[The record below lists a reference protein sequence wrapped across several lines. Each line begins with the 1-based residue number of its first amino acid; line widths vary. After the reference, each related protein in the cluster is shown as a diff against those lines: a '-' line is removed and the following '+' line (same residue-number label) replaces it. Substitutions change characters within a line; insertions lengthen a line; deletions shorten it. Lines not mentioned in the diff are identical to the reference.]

1 MERKLK
7 VRGLSGAQLYGY
19 NCPDKKD
26 ALKQAMLF
34 SGALFLTFL
43 FPTLNIILFFG
54 KSHGDPN
61 YYSPME
67 VPQSIFLPLQGMW
80 NFVIYVRRAV
90 ARIQEDYPEMSY
102 GHAFKNLLCHPDR
115 VAPPITTGRR
125 RRRSS
130 QSSSNRRS
138 SAATTTA
145 AGQVQHDIENNS
157 DDNLSMQKDS
167 SFCAGVAASKDIRYK
182 SNSMNI
188 RRSSF
193 CAPAGKLEEAIK
205 NRSFDTEPCQR
216 RSNFAL
222 ASSAAMQ
229 LEDGIQSSQRLSSLE
244 LAAAAAVAALGDEIK
259 SEIFDEG

>member
-115 VAPPITTGRR
+115 VAPPITKGGGGGDQVNLRQTGVLQQQQPRLQGR
-125 RRRSS
+125 Y
-130 QSSSNRRS
+130 NM
-138 SAATTTA
+138 TL
-145 AGQVQHDIENNS
+145 I
-157 DDNLSMQKDS
+157 DNLSMQKDS